1 MNDRKNTLSAI
12 SLFSGAG
19 GMDLGF
25 KRAGFD
31 VHWSNDLDGTAC
43 ETYQT
48 NFNSENDIGPVG
60 NLAKSLKRFSEVL
73 LCAKYR

>member
-25 KRAGFD
+25 ERAGID
-31 VHWSNDLDGTAC
+31 VHWSNDLDGVKPPM
-43 ETYQT
+43 
-48 NFNSENDIGPVG
+48 FDPILG
-60 NLAKSLKRFSEVL
+60 L
-73 LCAKYR
+73 